1 MVKQNNISL
10 NFEALERLE
19 NRKENVDEIYI
30 EVKNKNWNE
39 IIKPEQPESIICL
52 PEEEKKKKEITL
64 SIQKQNS
71 NYFLKGK
78 KPEDKLKVFQ
88 LEKQNP
94 IKFNVDGDGNNHWKN
109 NNNIKVA
116 NEISEFMFKGKEK
129 KEQTEVFEIIPV
141 DIQSYG
147 SLGLGD
153 KNKIISEKK
162 IISKKNNKK
171 NTNVKFID
179 LPRNKN
185 KDERTLWMKQNNS
198 GSSGG
203 RIGRSNQQSHIFTNQ
218 TLNNYHQM
226 LNNDK
231 NHGLYNGFN
240 SKTKYSCNGVPNDS
254 LKTKHMYSY
263 KPNTEYRDNF
273 VEKPFSG
280 EHKTNNEWRNYNQYT
295 NQKSSVFPFT

>member
-1 MVKQNNISL
+1 MIKQQNISL
-10 NFEALERLE
+10 ELEALERPE
-19 NRKENVDEIYI
+19 NWTEKVDEISFYADDNDW
-30 EVKNKNWNE
+30 NKN
-39 IIKPEQPESIICL
+39 ITPTQLEQITCL
-52 PEEEKKKKEITL
+52 PKEEKKKKKTTL

-116 NEISEFMFKGKEK
+116 NEIREFMFKGKEK

-171 NTNVKFID
+171 RGK
-179 LPRNKN
+179 
-185 KDERTLWMKQNNS
+185 
-198 GSSGG
+198 
-203 RIGRSNQQSHIFTNQ
+203 
-218 TLNNYHQM
+218 
-226 LNNDK
+226 
-231 NHGLYNGFN
+231 
-240 SKTKYSCNGVPNDS
+240 KYG
-254 LKTKHMYSY
+254 MAYW
-263 KPNTEYRDNF
+263 
-273 VEKPFSG
+273 FSRYVG
-280 EHKTNNEWRNYNQYT
+280 
-295 NQKSSVFPFT
+295 